1 MLMQFMGQKR
11 TKALRNQSN
20 QKSGVS
26 GVWHHITWQI
36 GINVLEKC
44 AASNFTRAWHIPL
57 EWSYLP
63 TKL

>member
-1 MLMQFMGQKR
+1 MLMQFMAQKR

-20 QKSGVS
+20 QKTGVS
-26 GVWHHITWQI
+26 GVWHHITWRI
-36 GINVLEKC
+36 DLNVLEKG
-44 AASNFTRAWHIPL
+44 AASNFTRAQHNPL